1 MLFEQEHFGKPIS
14 VQLSEYLKANISKND
29 LADVATKTDVS
40 ISTVRDVMYRN
51 NGLTENN
58 STAIVELV
66 KIAIANCNNMIGET
80 RRAKSFLEKLMEKA
94 EA

>member
-1 MLFEQEHFGKPIS
+1 MLFENEHFGKPIS
-14 VQLSEYLKANISKND
+14 VQLSEHLKANISKND

-66 KIAIANCNNMIGET
+66 KIAIANCHNMIGET
-80 RRAKSFLEKLMEKA
+80 RRAKSFLEKLIEKA